1 MNIAKPLSSAGG
13 IARLLSFALE
23 TLKLFG
29 IALACFVIIGAVTLI
44 SLRYGIVIPSRWFGL
59 CFWTGF
65 VVWIICR
72 QYKSNL
78 RHVKFWVAFS
88 ILLAIHLA
96 VFIVVLR
103 MYPEWRM
110 TWFPLVVIVEVPF
123 IAMALQLY
131 LQRMRRRNLPHTA
144 RTS

>member
-1 MNIAKPLSSAGG
+1 
-13 IARLLSFALE
+13 
-23 TLKLFG
+23 
-29 IALACFVIIGAVTLI
+29 
-44 SLRYGIVIPSRWFGL
+44 
-59 CFWTGF
+59 
-65 VVWIICR
+65 
-72 QYKSNL
+72 
-78 RHVKFWVAFS
+78 VKFWVAFS